1 MKRTI
6 KEAIA
11 QCFHYDNHEQLRT
24 HPNDF
29 IATYNFARRLKTLNG
44 LILHEYIC
52 KTRTSEPEKFIINP
66 SHQIPG
72 LNN

>member
-1 MKRTI
+1 
-6 KEAIA
+6 
-11 QCFHYDNHEQLRT
+11 LRT